1 MSYMYVYIGG
11 DDPFS
16 PSFELI
22 TNFFIIKDD
31 QTPKPGGGGPLN
43 IIWITYFEYPQTNT
57 QSYNIYYSYTT
68 ML

>member
-31 QTPKPGGGGPLN
+31 QTPKPLH

-57 QSYNIYYSYTT
+57 QS
-68 ML
+68 